1 VYDNLRLALLHVVPR
16 AELDGAIAKAI
27 GAFPILGQRRKQLA
41 GTLSGGEQQM
51 LSLARVLAAPPRL
64 LVADEL
70 SLGLAPIVVDVIF
83 DSLERARTEGV
94 SVLLI
99 EQYVDRALAFAD
111 EATILRRGRVAWTG
125 KSADASDEL
134 LEEYL
139 GGERGE
145 VG

>member
-1 VYDNLRLALLHVVPR
+1 
-16 AELDGAIAKAI
+16 K
-27 GAFPILGQRRKQLA
+27 KQLA

-51 LSLARVLAAPPRL
+51 LGLARALAAPPRL

-83 DSLERARTEGV
+83 ESLERVRKDGV

-111 EATILRRGRVAWTG
+111 DTAILRRGRVAWQG
-125 KSADASDEL
+125 KSSDADDEL
-134 LEEYL
+134 LDEYL
-139 GGERGE
+139 GGDRGE
-145 VG
+145 VSK